1 MFFLINFCLLLVN
14 IGGRSSSKPIQ
25 KSMGNGKQ
33 TMRLGKGK
41 VEDKDDVVDIAVA
54 KINSLLETFMGIHDS
69 DLGKINKIFYFFYKR
84 SIITYILKHKLFG
97 KLEGII

>member
-1 MFFLINFCLLLVN
+1 MN
-14 IGGRSSSKPIQ
+14 IGGRTSSKPVQ

-41 VEDKDDVVDIAVA
+41 VEDKDDVVDLAVA

-69 DLGKINKIFYFFYKR
+69 ELGKIKEIFYLNFFL
-84 SIITYILKHKLFG
+84 S
-97 KLEGII
+97 

>member
-1 MFFLINFCLLLVN
+1 MN
-14 IGGRSSSKPIQ
+14 IGGRTSSKPVQ

-41 VEDKDDVVDIAVA
+41 VEDKDDVVDLAVA

-69 DLGKINKIFYFFYKR
+69 ELGKINEIFYPNFFKAN
-84 SIITYILKHKLFG
+84 
-97 KLEGII
+97 